1 MPLTSRMSL
10 TVRLTLLFS
19 MASTTVLLLLGY
31 MIVHSVEQHFEQQD
45 MGILNGKIELARHVI
60 EKVPTQAA
68 LNTISTQL
76 GASLIGH
83 HGLDMLVMTPA
94 GAVLFLTPGSNFPD
108 ALKSGAST
116 RLTETVV
123 WAGDDQRRRR
133 GMAALAPTGM
143 AGAAPAIVAVGTDI
157 SHHEHFLTSFK
168 KNLWIVVC
176 CAAVLT
182 GFFGWI
188 AAKRGLAPLRAM
200 RQQVDGITARRL
212 NARLSA
218 ASVPSELAKLANTL
232 NMMLARLEESFRRL
246 SNFSTDLAHE
256 LRTPVSNLLTQT
268 QVTLSKA
275 RTADEYG
282 DVLASNAEEFERLAR
297 IISDMLFLAKSDNDL
312 VIPSCEPVD
321 LIEEVHDVKDFYA
334 ALSDEKNVTLAVSG
348 RGLISGDRLMIRR
361 ALNNVLSNA
370 IRHTETGGRINV
382 EVRSTQGTVDLSVEN
397 TGETV
402 PKEHLHRLFDRFYR
416 VDASR
421 QRHSEGAGLGLAI
434 TRSITRAHG
443 GDATVTSKNGM
454 TTIWLRFPKNEQ
466 VIGSNLL

>member
-1 MPLTSRMSL
+1 MSLTSRMSL

-19 MASTTVLLLLGY
+19 LASTAVLLLLGY
-31 MIVHSVEQHFEQQD
+31 MIVHSVEKHFEQQD
-45 MGILNGKIELARHVI
+45 MGILTGKIELARHAI
-60 EKVPTQAA
+60 EKVRTQAA
-68 LNTISTQL
+68 LKAIPTQL
-76 GASLIGH
+76 EASLIGH
-83 HGLDMLVMTPA
+83 HGLDMLVMAPG
-94 GAVLFLTPGSNFPD
+94 GAVLFSTPGSNFPD
-108 ALKSGAST
+108 ALTTGRNVST
-116 RLTETVV
+116 RLADMVV
-123 WAGDDQRRRR
+123 WAGGDKRRRR
-133 GMAALAPTGM
+133 GIAALAPTGM
-143 AGAAPAIVAVGTDI
+143 EGTAPAIVAVGTDI
-157 SHHEHFLTSFK
+157 SHHEIFLTSFK
-168 KNLWIVVC
+168 KNLWVVVC

-200 RQQVDGITARRL
+200 RQEVDGITARRL

-218 ASVPSELAKLANTL
+218 ASVPTELAKLAETL

-246 SNFSTDLAHE
+246 SNFSSDLAHE

-275 RTADEYG
+275 RTAGEYG

-312 VIPSCEPVD
+312 VIPSREPVD
-321 LIEEVHDVKDFYA
+321 LIEEVHDVSDFYA
-334 ALSDEKNVTLAVSG
+334 ALSDEKKVTLTVSG

-361 ALNNVLSNA
+361 ALNNLLSNA

-382 EVRSTQGTVDLSVEN
+382 EVRSTHGAVALSVRN

-443 GDATVTSKNGM
+443 GDATVTSTNGI
-454 TTIWLRFPKNEQ
+454 TTIWLRFPKH
-466 VIGSNLL
+466 